1 MIFHKLIVISLS
13 FFSIASYA
21 LDNQFVC
28 TFGSVVKVS
37 SLKSNEPNPTID
49 KREIEK
55 YTFLIDSKNPLKAS
69 FVNLRQGL
77 KAPLHAMK
85 NGSSYIFAES
95 NTSTNHFIVSIFTD
109 KKLSDGFSAVMS
121 FHSNDPTDSNDFF
134 AQSIRVGRCF

>member
-1 MIFHKLIVISLS
+1 MIFLKIIVISLS
-13 FFSIASYA
+13 FFTFASYA

-28 TFGSVVKVS
+28 TFGSTVKVAS
-37 SLKSNEPNPTID
+37 FKPNDPNPTIV
-49 KREIEK
+49 KSEIEK

-69 FVNLRQGL
+69 FINLSQGL

-85 NGSSYIFAES
+85 NGNSYIFTES
-95 NTSTNHFIVSIFTD
+95 NTGTNHFVVSIFTD

-121 FHSNDPTDSNDFF
+121 FHSKDPTDSNDFF